1 MGEAALLGRRRG
13 QDGTREP
20 PESTAER
27 GTICAMCGIAGV
39 IHGDGGPLDE
49 GVLRAMGES
58 LRHRG
63 PDAGAQ
69 WSDEGCSLVHRRL
82 AVLDL
87 DERSNQPMHSADGRF
102 VLCYNGEVYDFRRLR
117 AELESLGRSFRT
129 ESDTE
134 VVLEAWAE
142 WGEACLPKLRGMFA
156 FAVWDRQERRLTLC
170 RDRIGK
176 KPVYHAR
183 GAFGFAFAS
192 ELKALA
198 GLPGFDDALDPK
210 ALGQFLLLGYVNAP
224 RSIHASVEKLPPGC
238 LLRVRGDEVEL
249 ERWHRTDFL
258 PKSRMDEREAADELE
273 RVLDEAVRLRMIS
286 DVPLGAFLSGGV
298 DSSLL
303 VALMAKAGSQVKTFS
318 MGFEQA
324 DYNELAHA
332 RVIAELYDTEHVEQ
346 VVRPD
351 AAGLLPRLAHHF
363 DEPFADMS
371 AIPTWLLCEMTRRS
385 VTVALS
391 GDGGDELFAGYK
403 RYQGIWLSGF
413 YQAVPRLLRSGVA
426 GPLLDLLPEDT
437 RQGSFLRNLKWL
449 NRSSLLAPE
458 PRYLQTFGF
467 FAGGFLERLL
477 TEEGQRRLLPADS
490 LYGEALAR
498 RDLHLVDRLMLGDLE
513 AYLPGDIIVKTER
526 MSMAH
531 SLEARCPL
539 LDQEIVELAAHLPIE
554 AKFRRGRLKHLLR
567 EVALRHVPASLVNR
581 KKQGFG
587 VPVGSWFREEL
598 RELLRDHLSGSR
610 LAGAGLLRQDA
621 IDALVEEHQSGRRNH
636 QGRLW
641 ALLVLECWARE
652 RSWTA

>member
-1 MGEAALLGRRRG
+1 
-13 QDGTREP
+13 
-20 PESTAER
+20 
-27 GTICAMCGIAGV
+27 MCGIAGV
-39 IHGDGGPLDE
+39 IHGDREPLDE
-49 GVLRAMGES
+49 GLLLAMGER

-63 PDAGAQ
+63 PDAGGH
-69 WSDEGCSLVHRRL
+69 WSGEGCSLVHRRL

-87 DERSNQPMHSADGRF
+87 DERSNQPMRSADGRF
-102 VLCYNGEVYDFRRLR
+102 VLCYNGEVYDFGRLR
-117 AELESLGRSFRT
+117 GELESLGRRFRT

-134 VVLEAWAE
+134 VLLEAWCE

-156 FAVWDRQERRLTLC
+156 FAVWDRRERRLTLC

-176 KPVYHAR
+176 KPLYHSR
-183 GAFGFAFAS
+183 GPFGFAFAS
-192 ELKALA
+192 EPKALA
-198 GLPGFDDALDPK
+198 VLPGFDDALDPK
-210 ALGQFLLLGYVNAP
+210 ALGQYLLHGYVNAP
-224 RSIHASVEKLPPGC
+224 RSIHGSVEKLPPGS
-238 LLRVRGDEVEL
+238 LLRVQGGRIEL
-249 ERWHRTDFL
+249 ERWHRTSFL

-273 RVLDEAVRLRMIS
+273 RVLDEAVRLRMVA

-303 VALMAKAGSQVKTFS
+303 VALMAKAGSKVKTFS

-324 DYNELAHA
+324 DYNELEHA
-332 RVIAELYDTEHVEQ
+332 RVVAELFGTEHVEQ

-351 AAGLLPRLAHHF
+351 AAALLPRLVQHF

-403 RYQGIWLSGF
+403 RYQGIWLAGF
-413 YQAVPRLLRSGVA
+413 YQAVPRLLRSGLT
-426 GPLLDLLPEDT
+426 GPLLDRLPEDT

-449 NRSSLLAPE
+449 NRSSLLPPE

-467 FAGGFLERLL
+467 FAGGLLEDLL
-477 TEEGQRRLLPADS
+477 TDEGRRRLLPSDS
-490 LYGEALAR
+490 LYGEALGR
-498 RDLHLVDRLMLGDLE
+498 KDLHLVDRLMLGDLE

-539 LDQEIVELAAHLPIE
+539 LDQEIVELAAHLPIGL
-554 AKFRRGRLKHLLR
+554 KFRRGRLKHLLR
-567 EVALRHVPASLVNR
+567 EVALRHLPASLVNR

-598 RELLRDHLSGSR
+598 RELLRDHLSASR
-610 LAGAGLLRQDA
+610 LAAAGLLEQAA
-621 IDALVEEHQSGRRNH
+621 IDRLVEEHQSGRRNH

-641 ALLVLECWARE
+641 ALLVLEIWSRE
-652 RSWTA
+652 RRWSA